1 MNNKKRNCVK
11 LIILN
16 IVIILTILLCFEIF
30 FLILKTKEDIEYDYK
45 INNKNFE
52 LKAPKLSLKKF
63 VKYMLFEMNILYF
76 YDANNYFEQE
86 EFRKPSVGKII
97 KTKI

>member
-1 MNNKKRNCVK
+1 MNNKKINCLK

-16 IVIILTILLCFEIF
+16 IVIILIILLCFEIF

-63 VKYMLFEMNILYF
+63 VKYMF
-76 YDANNYFEQE
+76 AN
-86 EFRKPSVGKII
+86 KGLIIPPCGVPLSVL
-97 KTKI
+97 